1 MAVLAALKKDRLD
14 EWPTVAD
21 YLSDLRKRE
30 TNSVAAL
37 ALALGATP
45 QDRRE
50 LAEGAG
56 LSLLV
61 EVASDLRIQKTSR
74 VAAAR
79 CAIEAGAAGE
89 TLAALFVGA
98 GDLAADPRLEDC
110 ARQFIETGLPA
121 ALRMTATHGV
131 SLQAGSFA
139 CAVHVAAAVAGRARV
154 EEPLAAA
161 PAEHAG
167 EVAALFALGPL
178 PRPPAHQ
185 EKWAK
190 LLRELCT
197 AHRRAPAAARR
208 LGLGAPGPA

>member
-1 MAVLAALKKDRLD
+1 MAVLAALKKDRLGQ
-14 EWPTVAD
+14 WPTVAD

-50 LAEGAG
+50 LAEGGG
-56 LSLLV
+56 LAILV
-61 EVASDLRIQKTSR
+61 ELASDLRIPKTSR

-79 CAIEAGAAGE
+79 CAMEAGAAGD
-89 TLAALFVGA
+89 TVAALFIGA
-98 GDLAADPRLEDC
+98 GDLGDDPRLSDC
-110 ARQFIETGLPA
+110 AKELVENGLPA
-121 ALRMTATHGV
+121 ALRVSATNGV

-139 CAVHVAAAVAGRARV
+139 CAAHAAAGVAGRARI
-154 EEPLAAA
+154 EELLAPA

-167 EVAALFALGPL
+167 KVAAIFALGSAPL
-178 PRPPAHQ
+178 PATHQ

-190 LLRELCT
+190 LLRELCA

-208 LGLGAPGPA
+208 LGLV